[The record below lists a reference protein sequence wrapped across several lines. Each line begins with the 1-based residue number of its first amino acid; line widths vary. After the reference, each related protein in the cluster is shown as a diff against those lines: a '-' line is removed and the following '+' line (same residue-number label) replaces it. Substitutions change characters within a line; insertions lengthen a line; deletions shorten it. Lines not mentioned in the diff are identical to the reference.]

1 MSPALRI
8 SIVPGVTPGK
18 WVRTWEQRRPRD
30 PVTVTLLEPGAQLD
44 LLSEGEVELAFVR
57 LPVDG
62 AGLHLIPLYSELPVA
77 VVPRDHAAA
86 ELDSIAAAEVADELL
101 DLPELTAKQ
110 AVEVVAGGA
119 GVVVLPMSVA
129 RLYHRKDV
137 AAVPVTDRPETQV
150 GVAWRAGDADPRT
163 EEFIGVVRGRT
174 SRSSRGSGA
183 DEEPRPKLKAAQK
196 AAAKAARRAQAAG
209 DRKPAPG
216 RPSRRRP

>member
-18 WVRTWEQRRPRD
+18 WARTWEQRRPRD
-30 PVTVTLLEPGAQLD
+30 PVTVTLLEQGAQLD
-44 LLSEGEVELAFVR
+44 LLFAGEVEIAFVR
-57 LPVDG
+57 LPVDEE
-62 AGLHLIPLYSELPVA
+62 GLHVVPLYAELPVA

-86 ELDSIAAAEVADELL
+86 ELDSVAAAEVAEELL
-101 DLPELTAKQ
+101 DLPDLTAKQ

-119 GVVVLPMSVA
+119 GITVVPMSVA

-150 GVAWRAGDADPRT
+150 AVAWRKDAGDPRI

-174 SRSSRGSGA
+174 SRSSRGSA
-183 DEEPRPKLKAAQK
+183 DDEPRPRLKAAQK
-196 AAAKAARRAQAAG
+196 TAAKAARRAQAKGGHEPAQ
-209 DRKPAPG
+209 DRPA
-216 RPSRRRP
+216 RRRR